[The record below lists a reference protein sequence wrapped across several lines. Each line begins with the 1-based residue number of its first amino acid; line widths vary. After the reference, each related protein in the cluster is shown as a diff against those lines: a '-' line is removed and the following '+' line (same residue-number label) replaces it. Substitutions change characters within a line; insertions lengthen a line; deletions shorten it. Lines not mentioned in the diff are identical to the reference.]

1 MAILDI
7 NKNSL
12 PEQVQENKENIAA
25 LQTAM
30 DDKASI
36 DYVDEK
42 DADTLQ
48 SAKDYTDDTSIPKS
62 LFTKP
67 GSLITSD
74 NDNNPKEFRT
84 NGYSHGY
91 IVTNADGLGNN
102 GFAVQSNIPVGD
114 IDAIAT
120 AGKVL
125 TADGNYGCDWQDP
138 SIKAANVDSESET
151 SGKVLA
157 ADGNGGAAWITPSSG
172 GGLSLVW
179 SGSQTL
185 SNTITSSLFTSE
197 ADKKYCFAIKL
208 SVSEQPK
215 FLSTPATIDQSASRT
230 IINTFV
236 GSPYASQKVY
246 IYAFSTNKTG
256 GFLREALLE
265 LDSAITKTYPNTY
278 VLTEIYEVN

>member
-30 DDKASI
+30 DDKASTQ
-36 DYVDEK
+36 YVDEK

-102 GFAVQSNIPVGD
+102 GFAVQSSIPVGD

-138 SIKAANVDSESET
+138 SIKAANVESESAT
-151 SGKVLA
+151 SGQVLT
-157 ADGNGGAAWITPSSG
+157 ADGAGGSAWAFVG
-172 GGLSLVW
+172 ADACELLW
-179 SGSQTL
+179 SGSAASIAKSALANPITNYKL
-185 SNTITSSLFTSE
+185 LIIKTTFNYGNMFFITNTS
-197 ADKKYCFAIKL
+197 DNYY
-208 SVSEQPK
+208 
-215 FLSTPATIDQSASRT
+215 
-230 IINTFV
+230 
-236 GSPYASQKVY
+236 YASSMGETGDGQC
-246 IYAFSTNKTG
+246 ISHGAIQISTSNILISSTYTG
-256 GFLREALLE
+256 RINFTGMTHSGSLPSFN
-265 LDSAITKTYPNTY
+265 I
-278 VLTEIYEVN
+278 VEIYGIK